1 MAKVET
7 IDVACGRGD
16 AVGLN
21 TIIRGMAC
29 AAISTPSVHAA
40 GATLEGGA

>member
-7 IDVACGRGD
+7 IDVACGRGG

-21 TIIRGMAC
+21 GIFRGLAC
-29 AAISTPSVHAA
+29 AAISAPSVRTPD
-40 GATLEGGA
+40 ATLKGGA